1 MIHVEELYKR
11 YGDQQVL
18 NGVTF
23 DIRTGSV
30 TTLMGLSGS
39 GKSVLMRHMI
49 GLEKPDRGAILV
61 DGENIVGMK
70 PKQLNKIR
78 RRFGVLFQE
87 GALFDSLSVR
97 ENVAFPIREHRNLSE
112 TTIQEIVVEKL
123 TNVGMSEHQEK
134 FPAELS
140 GGMRKRVGLARALA
154 LEPEIVFFDEPTTG
168 LDPITKS
175 AIYRLIEQTHSEGS
189 ITYVLVSHD
198 VQGVLEVSDEIML
211 LFDGRI
217 AARGSPSEI
226 RDSLDPA
233 VKQFMTGSSDGPLS
247 IE

>member
-70 PKQLNKIR
+70 PKQLNRIR

-87 GALFDSLSVR
+87 DALFDSLSVR

-112 TTIQEIVVEKL
+112 ITIQEIVVEKL

-175 AIYRLIEQTHSEGS
+175 AIYRLIEQTHSESS

-217 AARGSPSEI
+217 AGRGSPSEI

>member
-70 PKQLNKIR
+70 PKQLNRIR

-112 TTIQEIVVEKL
+112 ITIQEIVVEKL

-175 AIYRLIEQTHSEGS
+175 AIYRLIEQTHSESS

-217 AARGSPSEI
+217 AGRGSPSEI

>member
-70 PKQLNKIR
+70 PKQLNRIR

-97 ENVAFPIREHRNLSE
+97 ENVAFPIREHRDLSE

-123 TNVGMSEHQEK
+123 TNVGMREHQEK

-175 AIYRLIEQTHSEGS
+175 AIYRLIEQTHSESS

>member
-70 PKQLNKIR
+70 PKQLNRIR

-123 TNVGMSEHQEK
+123 TNVGMREHQEK

-175 AIYRLIEQTHSEGS
+175 AIYRLIEQTHSESS

-217 AARGSPSEI
+217 AGRGSPSEI

>member
-70 PKQLNKIR
+70 PKQLNRIR

-112 TTIQEIVVEKL
+112 ITIQEIVLEKL
-123 TNVGMSEHQEK
+123 TNVGMREHQEK

-175 AIYRLIEQTHSEGS
+175 AIYRLIEQTHSESS

>member
-70 PKQLNKIR
+70 PKQLNRIR

-112 TTIQEIVVEKL
+112 TTIQEIVLEKL
-123 TNVGMSEHQEK
+123 TNVGMREHQEK

-198 VQGVLEVSDEIML
+198 VQGVLEVSDDIML

-217 AARGSPSEI
+217 AGRGSPSEI

>member
-1 MIHVEELYKR
+1 
-11 YGDQQVL
+11 
-18 NGVTF
+18 
-23 DIRTGSV
+23 
-30 TTLMGLSGS
+30 
-39 GKSVLMRHMI
+39 
-49 GLEKPDRGAILV
+49 
-61 DGENIVGMK
+61 
-70 PKQLNKIR
+70 
-78 RRFGVLFQE
+78 
-87 GALFDSLSVR
+87 
-97 ENVAFPIREHRNLSE
+97 
-112 TTIQEIVVEKL
+112 
-123 TNVGMSEHQEK
+123 MSEHQEK

-175 AIYRLIEQTHSEGS
+175 AIYRLIEQTHSESS

-217 AARGSPSEI
+217 AGRGSPSEI

>member
-61 DGENIVGMK
+61 NGEDIVGMK

-78 RRFGVLFQE
+78 RRFGVSFKRVHCSILF
-87 GALFDSLSVR
+87 
-97 ENVAFPIREHRNLSE
+97 LSE
-112 TTIQEIVVEKL
+112 KTLPSLYGNTEI
-123 TNVGMSEHQEK
+123 
-134 FPAELS
+134 FPKPRFRTS
-140 GGMRKRVGLARALA
+140 
-154 LEPEIVFFDEPTTG
+154 F
-168 LDPITKS
+168 
-175 AIYRLIEQTHSEGS
+175 
-189 ITYVLVSHD
+189 
-198 VQGVLEVSDEIML
+198 
-211 LFDGRI
+211 
-217 AARGSPSEI
+217 
-226 RDSLDPA
+226 
-233 VKQFMTGSSDGPLS
+233 
-247 IE
+247 

>member
-61 DGENIVGMK
+61 NGEDIVGMK

-112 TTIQEIVVEKL
+112 TTIQDIVLEKL

-175 AIYRLIEQTHSEGS
+175 AIYRLIEQTHSESS

-217 AARGSPSEI
+217 AGRGSPSEI